1 MCVIVFYTKI
11 IARLID
17 RIDIFSNKRFWHFNG
32 HLLTT
37 AHVRCVTCISASRMQ
52 SRTKRSFLFKW
63 YWRFQQLDW
72 PRTLIIQLSDTRL

>member
-1 MCVIVFYTKI
+1 MCLIVFYAKI

-17 RIDIFSNKRFWHFNG
+17 RIDVFDT
-32 HLLTT
+32 LMAT

-52 SRTKRSFLFKW
+52 SRTKRSFLIKW